1 MKTKTKR
8 RIIVIVASIFALVVI
23 LVIFY
28 SLLEL
33 LDSHFKSEQKRQ
45 TKIDDLVSSSLT
57 VAAMA
62 AKIAV
67 SKAGEASTLAV

>member
-1 MKTKTKR
+1 M
-8 RIIVIVASIFALVVI
+8 VD
-23 LVIFY
+23 

-57 VAAMA
+57 VAAMT

-67 SKAGEASTLAV
+67 SKTKETELSENAI